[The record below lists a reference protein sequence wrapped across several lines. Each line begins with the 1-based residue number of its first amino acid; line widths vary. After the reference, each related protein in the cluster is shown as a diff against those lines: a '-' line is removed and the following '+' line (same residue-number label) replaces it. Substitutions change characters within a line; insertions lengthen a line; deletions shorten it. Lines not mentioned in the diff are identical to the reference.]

1 MKNALRRL
9 AAVVV
14 TAALG
19 TTLGAAV
26 IVTPRAAA
34 ADISASSPN
43 YGKAWR
49 TCTKR
54 LNDIKTTIEKSQRTV
69 TIVHQRSKTY
79 ANTAFYV
86 RINGTA
92 CRFVQLFKASDSRL
106 GYGGTVAGSQR
117 KQGTGTTPLGTYTMT
132 YAFGLKSD
140 PGSWVHYH
148 KVKTGD
154 FWVEDN
160 GSAYYNQLRNK
171 SKGGFRWWPPASN
184 ANSSERLQS
193 YPGQYDYAIL
203 INFNRQPAV
212 RHRGAGIF
220 LHVNGSGPT
229 AGCVSIS
236 KEELKVVLAYL
247 RSGDKI
253 VIHK

>member
-1 MKNALRRL
+1 MRNPLRRL
-9 AAVVV
+9 VSVAV

-19 TTLGAAV
+19 TTLGAAA
-26 IVTPRAAA
+26 IVAPQASA
-34 ADISASSPN
+34 ADISASSPR
-43 YGKAWR
+43 YGKGWKQCSPLLNGVR
-49 TCTKR
+49 TTVGR
-54 LNDIKTTIEKSQRTV
+54 TQRTV
-69 TIVHQRSKTY
+69 TIVNQRSKTY

-86 RINGTA
+86 RINGQA
-92 CRFVQLFKASDSRL
+92 CKFDRLFLTSGSRL
-106 GYGGTVAGSQR
+106 GYGGTVAGSKR

-148 KVKTGD
+148 KVKSGD
-154 FWVEDN
+154 YWVEDN
-160 GSAYYNQLRNK
+160 DSKYYNQLRNK
-171 SKGGFRWWPPASN
+171 SKGGFRWWLPASN
-184 ANSSERLQS
+184 DNSSERLQS

-203 INFNRQPAV
+203 INYNRWPAV
-212 RHRGAGIF
+212 RYRGAGIF

-236 KEELKVVLAYL
+236 ATDMRIVLAYL

-253 VIHK
+253 VIHR